1 MQTTVAKKVELS
13 GIGLH
18 GGKVVRLDI
27 SEAPVD
33 SGIQIRRS
41 DIANS
46 EYYKLTPYNVVS
58 TQLATTVNCGE
69 HSISTIEHFM
79 GSFYGLG
86 IDNAFIDVSGSE
98 VPILDGSA
106 KDIVESLLEVGI
118 KSYDKPRKIIKVT
131 KPIRYELDDKYV
143 EIVPSDYGLDIDFI
157 LDYKNSVIGSQKYS
171 YYHSKLNFINDI
183 AFARTFGF
191 EKEVE
196 ALRSMGLA
204 RGGSLENAI
213 VVDGDQILNPDGLR
227 SRDEFVRHKILDIL
241 GDLALIGYRL
251 QGKIRA
257 FKSGHNLNNLFARS
271 MLEATDS
278 YDILEADSSVKG
290 INSFQVT
297 NPLGGHINS
306 TINY

>member
-18 GGKVVRLDI
+18 GGNVVRLEV
-27 SEAPVD
+27 SEAPAD
-33 SGIQIRRS
+33 TGIQIRRS
-41 DIANS
+41 DIINS
-46 EYYKLTPYNVVS
+46 EYYKLTPYTVVS
-58 TQLATTVNCGE
+58 TQLATTVNCGD

-86 IDNAFIDVSGSE
+86 IDNAFIDVSGPE

-118 KSYDKPRKIIKVT
+118 KTFNKPRKILKIT
-131 KPIRYELDDKYV
+131 KPIRFEVDDKYV

-251 QGKIRA
+251 QGKIIA
-257 FKSGHNLNNLFARS
+257 FKSGHNLNNLFARA

-278 YDILEADSSVKG
+278 YDILETDSSVKG
-290 INSFQVT
+290 INSFEVGSSET
-297 NPLGGHINS
+297 NRINS